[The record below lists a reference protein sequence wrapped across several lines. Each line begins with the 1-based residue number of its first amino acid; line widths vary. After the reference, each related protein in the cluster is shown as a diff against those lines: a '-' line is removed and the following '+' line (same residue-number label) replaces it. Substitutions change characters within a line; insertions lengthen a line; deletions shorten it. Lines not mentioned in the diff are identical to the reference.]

1 MATTR
6 GDASMI
12 ADWIMDGSVAV
23 RCRKTA
29 HRDTVRVATF
39 STLLV
44 KQTRKQICNR
54 DYWTRDQVSTYWRSI
69 FDMLFDGGDR
79 KPSDQTSP
87 PLKTHS

>member
-1 MATTR
+1 MALLLLGVGRPLTETPYR
-6 GDASMI
+6 H
-12 ADWIMDGSVAV
+12 
-23 RCRKTA
+23 RCRGA
-29 HRDTVRVATF
+29 VRVATF